1 MKPKIIK
8 IETCFIFEKILFLL
22 SFSFQVTGI
31 FRALPHRVNPKMRN
45 TRSVYKTI
53 IDVLH
58 FAPAPSKGFQS
69 TKRDEEE
76 EEEEEEEE
84 GNGVEEDGI
93 GGRNNNS
100 HSFTLKR
107 QEEDA
112 QGQGGFS
119 TPIFSDDEVNLFS
132 TLAERDD
139 VYDLLTAS
147 LAPSIFQMI
156 DVKKGLLCQ
165 LFGGVATYKEDL
177 ERRQKKKMVEEE
189 EEEGGITSD
198 NTSRTKESVVRRGD
212 INILLCGDPGTS
224 KSQLLSYIHKLS
236 PRGIYTSGKGSSSV
250 GLTASVVKDTET
262 GDIVLESGALVL
274 SDKGI
279 IFLNV

>member
-1 MKPKIIK
+1 
-8 IETCFIFEKILFLL
+8 
-22 SFSFQVTGI
+22 
-31 FRALPHRVNPKMRN
+31 VNPKMRN

-76 EEEEEEEE
+76 EEEEEEE

-100 HSFTLKR
+100 SSFTLKR

-177 ERRQKKKMVEEE
+177 ERRQKKKKMEEDGLEEE
-189 EEEGGITSD
+189 EEEVEDSTSR
-198 NTSRTKESVVRRGD
+198 RTKESVVRRGD

-279 IFLNV
+279 YF